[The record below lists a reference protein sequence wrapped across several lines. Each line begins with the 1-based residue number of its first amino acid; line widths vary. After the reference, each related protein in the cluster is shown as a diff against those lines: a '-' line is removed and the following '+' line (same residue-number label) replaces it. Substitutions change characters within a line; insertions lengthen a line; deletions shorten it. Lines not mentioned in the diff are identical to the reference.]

1 MDKEDSARI
10 EIIDFSKSDIPIK
23 IKSNESTILN
33 PNNPLSKLNEI
44 PKINK
49 SENTIPKKKD
59 YRVIY
64 LSNIK
69 KTKLKG
75 NYPNNYIKTSKYTWY
90 NFLPL
95 TILFQFSRYANIYFL
110 ILTVIQC
117 IPLISP
123 YNPIT
128 SITPFLFVISVS
140 IIREGIEDYS
150 RHKQDKIENSIKVN
164 KYNFE
169 KSKFEICDSHLIEVG
184 DVILIK
190 NNNIIP
196 ADCLLLY
203 CNNIS
208 KISYVMT
215 ANLDGEK
222 NLKPKYVHPLLY
234 KVCNQSHKFLSMR
247 GKIKYNLPDANLNK
261 FHGMLILGKK
271 NENDIKLD
279 EKNILLKGTL
289 LTNTKYAIGLVLYTG
304 KETKIILNSQKCP
317 LKKSH
322 LEQNVNILIILIL
335 ILQLILCIILSILN
349 SIWYNNNKSKTKNY
363 LELKEWVKNRFLSGF
378 ISFWTFL
385 ISLNTMIPISL
396 IVTIEFI
403 KYGQSLFMNWDIEMY
418 SFLKERFSHCNSCS
432 LNEELGQIKYIFSD
446 KTGTLTANKLEFVA
460 CAIGNEFFGM
470 TEEELENKDGK
481 TLSKRKEKIK
491 RKNLENKNLNL
502 NKNDFNIFNNEN
514 DEDIENENKTIPIN
528 YNFED
533 EELKKYSYGNLKGE
547 NLNILLESKSKK
559 SKFNLENTQNLIY
572 MFLYCLCLNHTCFIE
587 KTPKPGVIIEEP
599 KLQRTI
605 TKKSIEKYSLT
616 KEMQITERLN
626 TVMTLNLV
634 DNYEKYDINYSG
646 ENPDE
651 IILVSTAK
659 QLGFVFLG
667 GDENYTNLRINFELN
682 NKIESFRN
690 EKWEILKII
699 KFTSSRGKMS
709 IITKYN
715 NKIFLFS
722 KGANT
727 KIQSILKENN
737 QPFLNKIN
745 ERSIKLSE
753 MGLRV
758 LWIGMKILDEDEF
771 YSWNNKYEKIPNE
784 DKITQD
790 EIILEIEKDL
800 ILIGCTAVEDNLQD
814 KVPETI
820 KDLQNSGIH
829 IWVLTGDN
837 LPTAKNI
844 SISCNLI
851 NSDMDLYEIFE
862 DLEKFKS
869 FICNFCNNE
878 NIFNEN
884 KLNESYEKIL
894 LFENK
899 YKEEYKENGPKDK
912 DQYDKYINEL
922 NNRKSILLLGLES
935 LYEKYK
941 KTLLTKKK
949 GILIESQMLQLILP
963 KEKLTNLKYYLHPL
977 TQIFLNLT
985 LNSEAVICCR
995 VSPIQKALIVR
1006 LIKKN
1011 IKNSIT
1017 LSIGDGANDVSMIQ
1031 EADVG
1036 IGIFGE
1042 EGSQAAMNSDY
1053 SIGEFKFLRK
1063 LILCHG
1069 RLNYIRISN
1078 MILYFFYKNFVLTL
1092 PQFFYSF
1099 YSGYSGISIFDEWY
1113 ISLYNLI
1120 FACFPLMI
1128 RALIDKNFCDND
1140 GDFIYKNIPFTYY
1153 YGRENFGFNIKLFII
1168 NIVEGS
1174 IFSFIVYLFSEYIMN
1189 SFHILCKNGDISDY
1203 YVVSNTQFT
1212 CIVFLVNLKIII
1224 ENEYHCWI
1232 NWIFVLC
1239 ISIGCYVF
1247 YFWFSSLFF
1256 YSKSINVAKVIYK
1269 YPTFYLCVFLIVLIE
1284 FIFDFFIKSFYTLF
1298 IDNPINLLKKY
1309 VNDDKL
1315 KNNES
1320 ENEIQ
1325 QKIINFDYHTK
1336 QDFQV
1341 ERVTNEYLEKN

>member
-1 MDKEDSARI
+1 MNKEDSARI
-10 EIIDFSKSDIPIK
+10 EMIEFSKSDIPIK

-33 PNNPLSKLNEI
+33 PNNPLSKLNES
-44 PKINK
+44 PKTYTPK
-49 SENTIPKKKD
+49 NTIPKKKD

-110 ILTVIQC
+110 ILTIIQC

-150 RHKQDKIENSIKVN
+150 RHNQDKIENSIKVK

-169 KSKFEICDSHLIEVG
+169 NSKFEIYDSHLIEVG
-184 DVILIK
+184 DVILIN

-234 KVCNQSHKFLSMR
+234 KVFNQSQKYFSMR

-261 FHGMLILGKK
+261 FHGNLFLGKK
-271 NENDIKLD
+271 DENGIKLD

-289 LTNTKYAIGLVLYTG
+289 LSNTKYAIGLVLYTG
-304 KETKIILNSQKCP
+304 KETKIILNSQKSP

-322 LEQNVNILIILIL
+322 LEKKVNILIIIII
-335 ILQLILCIILSILN
+335 ILQLILCIFLSLIN
-349 SIWYNNNKSKTKNY
+349 SIWYNKNESKTKGY
-363 LELKEWVKNRFLSGF
+363 LDLKDWIKNQFFSGF

-385 ISLNTMIPISL
+385 ISLNTLIPISL

-403 KYGQSLFMNWDIEMY
+403 KYGQSLLINWDIEMY
-418 SFLKERFSHCNSCS
+418 SLLKERFSHCNSCS

-446 KTGTLTANKLEFVA
+446 KTGTLTSNKLEFVA
-460 CAIGNEFFGM
+460 CAIGKEFFGM
-470 TEEELENKDGK
+470 TEEELDNKDGK
-481 TLSKRKEKIK
+481 TLSKRKEKILK
-491 RKNLENKNLNL
+491 KKLENQKLN
-502 NKNDFNIFNNEN
+502 FNILNNEN
-514 DEDIENENKTIPIN
+514 IENENKANSMIYT
-528 YNFED
+528 FQD
-533 EELKKYSYGNLKGE
+533 EELKMFSYGNFKGE
-547 NLNILLESKSKK
+547 ELNILLESKSKK
-559 SKFNLENTQNLIY
+559 SKFNLENTQKLIY

-599 KLQRTI
+599 KMQRTI
-605 TKKSIEKYSLT
+605 TKKSIEKYSIT
-616 KEMQITERLN
+616 KEMQLTEKLN
-626 TVMTLNLV
+626 SVMSLNLV
-634 DNYEKYDINYSG
+634 DNYEKYNINYSG

-659 QLGFVFLG
+659 KLGFVFLG
-667 GDENYTNLRINFELN
+667 GDENSTNLRINFELN

-699 KFTSSRGKMS
+699 KFTSARGKMS

-715 NKIFLFS
+715 NKIILFS
-722 KGANT
+722 KGGNT
-727 KIQSILKENN
+727 KIQSILSKNN
-737 QPFLNKIN
+737 QPFLKKIN

-771 YSWNNKYEKIPNE
+771 YTWNIKYEKIPNE

-790 EIILEIEKDL
+790 EVILEIEKDL
-800 ILIGCTAVEDNLQD
+800 FLIGCTAVEDNLQD
-814 KVPETI
+814 KVPDTI

-851 NSDMDLYEIFE
+851 NNNMDLYEIFE
-862 DLEKFKS
+862 DLEKFKI
-869 FICNFCNNE
+869 FVCNFCNDD

-884 KLNESYEKIL
+884 KLNESYEKIS

-912 DQYDKYINEL
+912 NQYEKYIQEI
-922 NNRKSILLLGLES
+922 NNRKSILLLGLEN

-941 KTLLTKKK
+941 KTPLSKKK

-963 KEKLTNLKYYLHPL
+963 NEKLKNLKYYLHPL
-977 TQIFLNLT
+977 TQIFLNIT

-1006 LIKKN
+1006 LIKNN

-1042 EGSQAAMNSDY
+1042 EGSQAAMSSDY
-1053 SIGEFKFLRK
+1053 SIGEFKFLRR
-1063 LILCHG
+1063 LILFHG

-1078 MILYFFYKNFVLTL
+1078 MILYFFFKNFVLTL

-1099 YSGYSGISIFDEWY
+1099 YSGFSGISIFDEWF
-1113 ISLYNLI
+1113 ISLFNLV
-1120 FACFPLMI
+1120 FTCFPLMI
-1128 RALIDKNFCDND
+1128 RAIIDKNFCDYD
-1140 GDFIYKNIPFTYY
+1140 GDFISKNIPFTYY

-1168 NIVEGS
+1168 NMIEGLFFSVIV
-1174 IFSFIVYLFSEYIMN
+1174 FFFSEYIMN
-1189 SFHILCKNGDISDY
+1189 SSHIVCKNGDLSDY
-1203 YVVSNTQFT
+1203 FVISNTQFT
-1212 CIVFLVNLKIII
+1212 CIVILVNLRIII
-1224 ENEYHCWI
+1224 QTDYHTWI
-1232 NWIFVLC
+1232 NWVFLLV
-1239 ISIGCYVF
+1239 ISIGLYFF

-1256 YSKSINVAKVIYK
+1256 YSKSINVAKVIFK
-1269 YPTFYLCVFLIVLIE
+1269 YPTFYLCIFLIVLIE
-1284 FIFDFFIKSFYTLF
+1284 FIFDFGIKSFFILF
-1298 IDNPINLLKKY
+1298 NDNPINLLKKY
-1309 VNDDKL
+1309 VNDNKL
-1315 KNNES
+1315 KNDEF
-1320 ENEIQ
+1320 ENVIQ
-1325 QKIINFDYHTK
+1325 NKIINFDNNTK
-1336 QDFQV
+1336 QDFKVQ
-1341 ERVTNEYLEKN
+1341 RVTNEYLEKN